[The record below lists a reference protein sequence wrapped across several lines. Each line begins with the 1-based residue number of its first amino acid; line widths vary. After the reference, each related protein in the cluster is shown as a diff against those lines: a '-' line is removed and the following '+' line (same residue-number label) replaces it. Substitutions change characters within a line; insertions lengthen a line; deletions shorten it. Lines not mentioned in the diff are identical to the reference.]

1 MVLKFDNGSLCGN
14 THCYYHHAGCKE
26 SSRVRRAGLTA
37 RQSQRQD
44 RRHFLGRSLMFG
56 LDLTLLVTTVFD
68 TYLFRFLIE
77 EDDADDYRIL

>member
-1 MVLKFDNGSLCGN
+1 
-14 THCYYHHAGCKE
+14 
-26 SSRVRRAGLTA
+26 
-37 RQSQRQD
+37 
-44 RRHFLGRSLMFG
+44 MFG